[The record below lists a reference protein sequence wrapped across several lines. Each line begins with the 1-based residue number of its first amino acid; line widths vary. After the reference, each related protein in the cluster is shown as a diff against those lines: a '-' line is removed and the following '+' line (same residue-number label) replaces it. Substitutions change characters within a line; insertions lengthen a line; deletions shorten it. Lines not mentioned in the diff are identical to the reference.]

1 MTAPNAQTLINRDN
15 ARIAGVQ
22 KHCMS
27 QTSILVAGTALTP
40 ASVIQIYQSDLDARQ
55 AVAAAKSAL
64 KAALAKADAA
74 EAACATFDSPFKR
87 CIEGA
92 YEGQPDTLADFGIT
106 VTARTP
112 LTAAEKAEAAEKAAA
127 TRAARHIMGKKQ
139 RSMIVAQD
147 NATSTPTGPAP
158 APATAGTGA
167 ASGTPSASKS

>member
-1 MTAPNAQTLINRDN
+1 MPGTSIQSLINRDN

-27 QTSILVAGTALTP
+27 QTSILVAGTALAPT
-40 ASVIQIYQSDLDARQ
+40 AVIQIYQSDLNARQ
-55 AVAAAKSAL
+55 AVTAARSAL
-64 KAALAKADAA
+64 KAAIAKATAA
-74 EAACATFDSPFKR
+74 EAACNSFDSAFKR

-92 YEGQPDTLADFGIT
+92 YDGQPDTLADFGIT

-139 RSMIVAQD
+139 RSMIVAPD
-147 NATSTPTGPAP
+147 NATSTE
-158 APATAGTGA
+158 AGTAPVPASAGAGA
-167 ASGTPSASKS
+167 APVTPSAPKS